1 MRRSLFV
8 GVAVLAMS
16 SLSFGDTLILRNGN
30 TRSGRFVSGSQNSI
44 VFQDDTGGRRT
55 YNRSEI
61 QSIQFTGTA
70 LGSNRNPNWGLNTD
84 NASSAG
90 GAAAVGERT
99 VPAGTDIVIRT
110 NETIQGS
117 EDLEGRTFNAQVD
130 QDVRDASGNVIVPK
144 GSDAELVVRKATDD
158 SKDVVIDLQSL
169 RVHNQRYLISAAG
182 VTQEAGKEGIGA
194 NRRTATMVGGGAAL
208 GTLLGAIAG
217 GGKGAAIGA
226 IAGAAAGAG
235 AQVLTRGKE
244 VKVPAESTLTFRL
257 DQPVRLVPQRS

>member
-1 MRRSLFV
+1 M
-8 GVAVLAMS
+8 A

-61 QSIQFTGTA
+61 QSIQFTGMA
-70 LGSNRNPNWGLNTD
+70 LGSNRDSNWGLNTD
-84 NASSAG
+84 NASAV
-90 GAAAVGERT
+90 AVGERV
-99 VPAGTDIVIRT
+99 VPAGTDVVIRT
-110 NETIQGS
+110 NENIEGS
-117 EDLEGRTFNAQVD
+117 ENIEGRTFNAQVD
-130 QDVRDASGNVIVPK
+130 QDVRDSSGNVIVPK
-144 GSDAELVVRKATDD
+144 GSDAELVVHRANDN
-158 SKDVVIDLQSL
+158 SNDVVVDLQSV
-169 RVHNQRYLISAAG
+169 RVNNQRYLISAAG

-194 NRRTATMVGGGAAL
+194 NRRTATMVGGGAVL